1 VHCGCAALWVFG
13 LLKLLCLPQG
23 LDFYR
28 CSSLLGYCLLPVVL
42 FSAAAIVLPAKSVA
56 LWALGA
62 LATGWSTSSA
72 SKLLTAIAPGLE
84 VRRLGC
90 CNACVPRATRLLTR
104 RVQGQRALVA
114 YPCALAYG
122 LFTLLTIA

>member
-1 VHCGCAALWVFG
+1 MSCPCATRCGYCAHTQLQ
-13 LLKLLCLPQG
+13 QG

-42 FSAAAIVLPAKSVA
+42 FSAAAIVLPAKSAA
-56 LWALGA
+56 LWLLGA

-84 VRRLGC
+84 VRRPC
-90 CNACVPRATRLLTR
+90 YCVPS
-104 RVQGQRALVA
+104 ALR
-114 YPCALAYG
+114 
-122 LFTLLTIA
+122 